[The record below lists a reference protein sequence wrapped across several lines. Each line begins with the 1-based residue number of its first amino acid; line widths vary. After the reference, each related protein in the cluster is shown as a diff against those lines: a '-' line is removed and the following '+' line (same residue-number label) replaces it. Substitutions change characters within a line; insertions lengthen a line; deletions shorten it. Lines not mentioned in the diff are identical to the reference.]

1 MLKFIVVALTVAPLS
16 CFAGDFQEAS
26 SAYQTQEFSTDGS
39 GIPKLF
45 LCAHAGRETGSM
57 PKAKL
62 LLEEMLVAR
71 GHTKSQMEFWTND
84 ATVMT
89 GRELRGVVLDE
100 LWQNECKRNF
110 DRIHAIFGS
119 D

>member
-1 MLKFIVVALTVAPLS
+1 MLKFILTALTLAPLS
-16 CFAGDFQEAS
+16 CFAGDFQEANP
-26 SAYQTQEFSTDGS
+26 AYQTQEFSTDGS

-45 LCAHAGRETGSM
+45 LCAHAGSETGSM
-57 PKAKL
+57 PRAKL
-62 LLEEMLVAR
+62 LLEEMLVAK
-71 GHTKSQMEFWTND
+71 GHTISQLEFWTSD

-89 GRELRGVVLDE
+89 GRELRGVVFGE
-100 LWQNECKRNF
+100 LWQNECMQNF